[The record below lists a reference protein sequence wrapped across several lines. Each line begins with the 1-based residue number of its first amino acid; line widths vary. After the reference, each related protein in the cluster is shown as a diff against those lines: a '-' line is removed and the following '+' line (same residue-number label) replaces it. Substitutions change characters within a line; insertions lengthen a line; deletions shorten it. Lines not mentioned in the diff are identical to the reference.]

1 MSTEYES
8 DAAVAA
14 PSIDDALAAPGQV
27 LTADDASAVRGGGI
41 SDAAASKVDVMR
53 ARLRAEVRAHLA
65 PPDPLP
71 PERELAQR
79 FAVSRATIRQALS
92 RLADHGWVY
101 RVQGSGTFVADKDLV
116 TKSPYLTSFSEDIS
130 ERGMTP
136 GSRVLRLEHGRAD
149 ERIARELLIPVGAR
163 AVHIERLRTA
173 DGVPLCIESLWLP
186 EWLTGEDLGPELL
199 GSLYSYF
206 EHAGASPARAH
217 QTIRAVSLDA
227 AQAELLRA
235 EPGASALMVARIVF
249 DAHGRR
255 IEASTGV
262 YRGDRY
268 DFQIN
273 VKRRA

>member
-1 MSTEYES
+1 MSLDFETAPDSVRPPIES
-8 DAAVAA
+8 EAA
-14 PSIDDALAAPGQV
+14 L
-27 LTADDASAVRGGGI
+27 
-41 SDAAASKVDVMR
+41 SKVDLVR
-53 ARLRAEVRAHLA
+53 ARLRDEVIDTLSPH
-65 PPDPLP
+65 DPLP
-71 PERELAQR
+71 PERELVLR
-79 FAVSRATIRQALS
+79 FGVSRATIRQALS

-116 TKSPYLTSFSEDIS
+116 TKSPHLTSFSEDIA

-149 ERIARELLIPVGAR
+149 DRVARELLIPVGAR

-186 EWLTGEDLGPELL
+186 EWLTGENLGPELL

-206 EHAGASPARAH
+206 EHSGASPSRAH
-217 QTIRAVSLDA
+217 QTIRATALDA
-227 AQAELLRA
+227 AQAELLEA
-235 EPGASALMVARIVF
+235 DPGAPALMVSRIVF
-249 DAHGRR
+249 DTHGRR
-255 IEASTGV
+255 IETSTGV

>member
-1 MSTEYES
+1 MNPDHGT
-8 DAAVAA
+8 DAAAAVAA
-14 PSIDDALAAPGQV
+14 VDAGEPPVGP
-27 LTADDASAVRGGGI
+27 TSRSATET
-41 SDAAASKVDVMR
+41 AASKVDATR
-53 ARLRAEVRAHLA
+53 ARLRDEVIARLSPH
-65 PPDPLP
+65 DPLP
-71 PERELAQR
+71 PERELVHR
-79 FAVSRATIRQALS
+79 FGVSRATIRQALA

-130 ERGMTP
+130 ERGMVP

-149 ERIARELLIPVGAR
+149 ERIARELLISVGAR

-173 DGVPLCIESLWLP
+173 DGGPLCIESLWLP

-217 QTIRAVSLDA
+217 QTIRAVTLDA
-227 AQAELLRA
+227 AQAELL
-235 EPGASALMVARIVF
+235 ETEVGAAALMVTRIVF

>member
-1 MSTEYES
+1 MSTEFEW
-8 DAAVAA
+8 DA
-14 PSIDDALAAPGQV
+14 P
-27 LTADDASAVRGGGI
+27 TDASALDAVI
-41 SDAAASKVDVMR
+41 EPNAVSAVVESTPVADAAASKVDLTR
-53 ARLRAEVRAHLA
+53 ARLRDEVIANLA
-65 PPDPLP
+65 PHDPIP
-71 PERELAQR
+71 AERELVHR
-79 FAVSRATIRQALS
+79 FGVSRATIRQALS

-149 ERIARELLIPVGAR
+149 DRVARELLIPVGAR

-173 DGVPLCIESLWLP
+173 DGAPLCIESLWLP
-186 EWLTGEDLGPELL
+186 EWLTGENLGPELL

-227 AQAELLRA
+227 AQAELLQTEA
-235 EPGASALMVARIVF
+235 GAPALMVSRIVF

-262 YRGDRY
+262 YLGDRY